1 MIIGATMTTNFNLR
15 LDKNLKA
22 QSFSVIES
30 FGMTPSQFM
39 RLVLKQVADT
49 GSLPL
54 SFEKR
59 TGAIIPNEQTAQA
72 IRQGRLDYQAGVLDK
87 FEPDHAIT
95 AIQELARG

>member
-1 MIIGATMTTNFNLR
+1 MSTNFNLR
-15 LDKNLKA
+15 LDEQLKA
-22 QSFSVIES
+22 QSFGVIES

-59 TGAIIPNEQTAQA
+59 VQTQAIEPNEFTALA
-72 IRQGRLDYQAGVLDK
+72 ITQGREDYRAGKLDRFA
-87 FEPDHAIT
+87 PDEAVN
-95 AIQELARG
+95 ALQELSRG